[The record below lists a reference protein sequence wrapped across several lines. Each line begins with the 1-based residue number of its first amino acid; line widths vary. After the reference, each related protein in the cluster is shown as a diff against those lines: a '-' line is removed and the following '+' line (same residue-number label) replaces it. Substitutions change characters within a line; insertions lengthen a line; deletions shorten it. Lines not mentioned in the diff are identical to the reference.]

1 MMTGEKR
8 TARRRL
14 AVWLVLSIILMLVG
28 LWRVPGPSAE
38 GGAASSH
45 DDYPPPRLDLS
56 SGEAAGSARRSS
68 ATPAKNYQD
77 ALRGRQLGRLEERWR
92 GEAEGEGWTRETAS
106 WIEGELRRKE
116 IPGRLERPDC
126 RQSLCRLRVVFDD
139 PGEAGKIYAVQLV
152 PRTNW
157 YTDFR
162 VEGGQ
167 MVVTAYL
174 GAPGDNLRQII
185 NDPFAR

>member
-1 MMTGEKR
+1 MTGEKR
-8 TARRRL
+8 TAHRRL

-28 LWRVPGPSAE
+28 LWRVRGTSEE
-38 GGAASSH
+38 GGAASFH
-45 DDYPPPRLDLS
+45 DDYLPPRLDLS
-56 SGEAAGSARRSS
+56 SGEAAGSTRRSS
-68 ATPAKNYQD
+68 VTPVKNYQD
-77 ALRGRQLGRLEERWR
+77 ALRRRQLGRLEERWR
-92 GEAEGEGWTRETAS
+92 GEAEGEGWTRETMS
-106 WIEGELRRKE
+106 WLEGELRRKE
-116 IPGRLERPDC
+116 IPGKLEQPDC
-126 RQSLCRLRVVFDD
+126 RQSLCRLRVFFDD
-139 PGEAGKIYAVQLV
+139 PSEAGKIYAVQLD

-162 VEGGQ
+162 VEGGR